1 MFAGMI
7 TVSAF
12 EVDNGTVAQVQALI
26 RANDPIY
33 EMSFRLDFDHKS
45 EDVFWAA
52 TLKNLVQHLVVANPQ
67 LTLASSLVD
76 PRRQ

>member
-1 MFAGMI
+1 MIYVDGVSFSFMAPEGHMFAGMI

-45 EDVFWAA
+45 SF
-52 TLKNLVQHLVVANPQ
+52 HHP
-67 LTLASSLVD
+67 
-76 PRRQ
+76 